1 MVAVPAGTATLRPA
15 RWFTREISTVD
26 QEDQDG
32 EAQLPTAKIVFFSK
46 QDARYLGPGRPNMRQ
61 LYTCRGY
68 GVRDTLFP
76 SKRPDRSLDRLP
88 ESPKSVKR
96 FKGGIGFAFIE
107 STAELGGWGVASG
120 RCGSSFK
127 AKDHV
132 LIAVEGCRPA
142 EMCGFSG
149 NFSGIGSK
157 RDRDPTL
164 EKMKSISQI
173 RAGRSRFPDQFDRLP
188 DPLILI
194 IFNKLADARSL
205 GRCAAVSRR
214 FRSLVPLVDDVY
226 VKIDR
231 VVTVDGDSCRS
242 LTLSFPRPRKC
253 FSHFLKLMLFA
264 ILRPI
269 RNLHNPH
276 CVGKRFLPQV
286 SHRSPAQVLKNFRHV
301 RRLRIELPAGD
312 VRTEDG
318 ALLRWRAE
326 FGSTLESCVILGGT
340 RTERLPPSSGRAGQA
355 QDDGSMPESF
365 YTNGGLKLRVV
376 WAIGTLI
383 AASTRHYLLQEI
395 IEDHPTLESL
405 VLTDADGQGTLSMG
419 LEQLKEF
426 REKPLV
432 ASASSTRTHL
442 PASNMKL
449 RYAPYLELPE
459 GMAMQGATLVAI
471 SPATDDTDGNS
482 SREECDPFI
491 RGAFEGPLGA
501 AVKSLVERRIY
512 LMEINGF

>member
-26 QEDQDG
+26 QEDLDG

-107 STAELGGWGVASG
+107 STAE
-120 RCGSSFK
+120 
-127 AKDHV
+127 
-132 LIAVEGCRPA
+132 
-142 EMCGFSG
+142 
-149 NFSGIGSK
+149 GIGSK

-173 RAGRSRFPDQFDRLP
+173 RAGRSRFPDQFDRVP

>member
-1 MVAVPAGTATLRPA
+1 
-15 RWFTREISTVD
+15 
-26 QEDQDG
+26 
-32 EAQLPTAKIVFFSK
+32 
-46 QDARYLGPGRPNMRQ
+46 
-61 LYTCRGY
+61 
-68 GVRDTLFP
+68 
-76 SKRPDRSLDRLP
+76 
-88 ESPKSVKR
+88 
-96 FKGGIGFAFIE
+96 
-107 STAELGGWGVASG
+107 
-120 RCGSSFK
+120 
-127 AKDHV
+127 
-132 LIAVEGCRPA
+132 
-142 EMCGFSG
+142 
-149 NFSGIGSK
+149 
-157 RDRDPTL
+157 
-164 EKMKSISQI
+164 MKSRSQI
-173 RAGRSRFPDQFDRLP
+173 RAGRSRFPDQFDRIP

-214 FRSLVPLVDDVY
+214 FRSIVPLVDDVY
-226 VKIDR
+226 VKIGR

-242 LTLSFPRPRKC
+242 LTFSFPRPRKC

-269 RNLHNPH
+269 RSLHNPH
-276 CVGKRFLPQV
+276 CGGKRFLPPE
-286 SHRSPAQVLKNFRHV
+286 SHRSPAQVLKNFRHL

-318 ALLRWRAE
+318 VLLRWRAE

-340 RTERLPPSSGRAGQA
+340 RTDRLPPSSGRAGQA
-355 QDDGSMPESF
+355 EDDGSMPESF

-419 LEQLKEF
+419 IEQLKEF

-442 PASNMKL
+442 PASSMKL

-482 SREECDPFI
+482 SREECDSFI

-501 AVKSLVERRIY
+501 AVKSLAERRIY